1 MQMISIFLE
10 QNHVSLYASTYSLS
24 GFDKKKIISKGCKG
38 QNFFN
43 HLASCLYS
51 LYSQFLVLGIGHMCK
66 K

>member
-10 QNHVSLYASTYSLS
+10 QNHVSLYASTYSLG
-24 GFDKKKIISKGCKG
+24 GFDEKINHIKRLQGRE
-38 QNFFN
+38 FFN